1 MRHFHRTSLSPVDVM
16 NEADR
21 HFGALGL
28 ARDSA
33 ESNARQFSGPLG
45 TMSVT
50 VRMEGGHY
58 TMVEASTDQVG
69 ESRLDKN
76 VKKFFVALHR
86 ASDPRHHIEAGY

>member
-28 ARDSA
+28 ARVSA

-50 VRMEGGHY
+50 VRMEGGHDS
-58 TMVEASTDQVG
+58 MVEASTAPVG

-76 VKKFFVALHR
+76 V
-86 ASDPRHHIEAGY
+86 

>member
-1 MRHFHRTSLSPVDVM
+1 MRHFHRTSLSPVDVL

-28 ARDSA
+28 ARVSA
-33 ESNARQFSGPLG
+33 EPKVRQYSGPLG
-45 TMSVT
+45 TMSLN

-58 TMVEASTDQVG
+58 TMVEAYTDQVG

-86 ASDPRHHIEAGY
+86 ASDPRHRIEAGY